1 MVYLLLMKLLKVMAS
16 SKSLKVWQYFITN
29 KVLNVSNRRFL
40 MVYFTSNWLLAY
52 AVSVILECCYRKNN
66 SNIAQFAGYITYIK
80 ITKHVDFILG
90 DFNKDS
96 FSDGSVKISLQ
107 SFGFSQVVSEANH
120 FISSCLDQTYIKK
133 CKTSFP
139 FWDKSQPSLLF
150 SDHDLVF
157 LYYDT

>member
-1 MVYLLLMKLLKVMAS
+1 
-16 SKSLKVWQYFITN
+16 
-29 KVLNVSNRRFL
+29 

-52 AVSVILECCYRKNN
+52 AVSVILECWYRKNN